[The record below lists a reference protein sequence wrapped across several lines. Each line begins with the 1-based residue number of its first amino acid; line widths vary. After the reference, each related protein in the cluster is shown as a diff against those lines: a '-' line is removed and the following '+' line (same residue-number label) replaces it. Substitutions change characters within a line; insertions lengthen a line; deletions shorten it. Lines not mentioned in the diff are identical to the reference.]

1 MRSLRGNFPYRYL
14 FIVAGCGFILTIYH
28 SSSPSLEDI
37 IQNVKIV
44 ADQKDS
50 FKEWLKNEN
59 TANLQHSFRNTF
71 INSNAN
77 LGEFEPQATEQSM
90 LDEGISDLIP
100 AGNSIKSDIE
110 SLLDKQNL
118 VTSGKIF
125 KGEKIREYPKN
136 EIKFK
141 GLTAGVL
148 SENDKSILNEFQKQN
163 KYGCEKWGVVTTIFE
178 PPSEAVTRFM
188 YRNDWCV
195 VVVGDKG
202 KPSKV
207 NDSSIF
213 SINNITKC
221 MYKNRCLTQSYIHS
235 SITN

>member
-14 FIVAGCGFILTIYH
+14 FVVVGCGFILTIYH
-28 SSSPSLEDI
+28 SSSPSLDDI
-37 IQNVKIV
+37 IRNVKIV

-50 FKEWLKNEN
+50 FKEWLTNEN
-59 TANLQHSFRNTF
+59 TANLQHSSRKTL
-71 INSNAN
+71 ITGNAN
-77 LGEFEPQATEQSM
+77 LGEFEPQATERSIP
-90 LDEGISDLIP
+90 DEDISDLIP
-100 AGNSIKSDIE
+100 VGNNIKSDID

-125 KGEKIREYPKN
+125 KGEKIREYPKH
-136 EIKFK
+136 EIQFK

-178 PPSEAVTRFM
+178 PPSEAVIRFM
-188 YRNDWCV
+188 HRNDWCV

-207 NDSSIF
+207 DNSSI
-213 SINNITKC
+213 
-221 MYKNRCLTQSYIHS
+221 S
-235 SITN
+235 SIDNIMKYSILCIKVAA

>member
-77 LGEFEPQATEQSM
+77 LGEFEPQGTEQSM

-213 SINNITKC
+213 SINNITKYL
-221 MYKNRCLTQSYIHS
+221 YKNRCLTQSYIHS

>member
-1 MRSLRGNFPYRYL
+1 MRSLRGNFPYRYIL
-14 FIVAGCGFILTIYH
+14 IVAGCGFMLTIYH
-28 SSSPSLEDI
+28 WSSPSLDDI
-37 IQNVKIV
+37 IRNVKIV
-44 ADQKDS
+44 SDQKDS
-50 FKEWLKNEN
+50 FKEWLRNEN
-59 TANLQHSFRNTF
+59 TAKEQHSPRKTL
-71 INSNAN
+71 ITDNAN
-77 LGEFEPQATEQSM
+77 LGKFEPQATERSIP
-90 LDEGISDLIP
+90 DEDISDLIP

-125 KGEKIREYPKN
+125 KGEKIREYPKH

-188 YRNDWCV
+188 HRNDWCV

-207 NDSSIF
+207 DNLSIS
-213 SINNITKC
+213 SINNLC
-221 MYKNRCLTQSYIHS
+221 MYKGCCLTPTYIFS
-235 SITN
+235 RITK